1 MEIVVGIVPYH
12 RRLANAINEHYDDV
26 VQGANVS
33 NVMRR
38 TDIYTIMTIIM
49 KVSVVDYMSD
59 IASMASES
67 IYRHLNLKYSV
78 SMLMISH
85 MVNEIIESDEYIEI
99 RHRINQCVARTS
111 DRHLGVNDVI
121 LTWNLSKVVIHV
133 AGRRGEYESNSSHS

>member
-12 RRLANAINEHYDDV
+12 RRLANVIDEHYDDV
-26 VQGANVS
+26 VQGVKVS
-33 NVMRR
+33 KSVRR

-59 IASMASES
+59 IASMAAES
-67 IYRHLNLKYSV
+67 IYHHLNLKYSV

-85 MVNEIIESDEYIEI
+85 MVNVIIESDEYSEI
-99 RHRINQCVARTS
+99 RHQINMCIARTS
-111 DRHLGVNDVI
+111 DRHLGVNNVI

-133 AGRRGEYESNSSHS
+133 AERRGVYESNSSHS